1 MKKKMTNKEKT
12 FLSIIIPVVILF
24 FAFNTLPMI
33 KGFIYSLTNYK
44 GYGSYEFVGFRN
56 YIDLFSDAR
65 VGKSYLFTFKYALVG
80 TVLVNVLSL
89 IMALGLNAQIRFKSA
104 LRGIYFVPN
113 ILGGLVV
120 GYIFSFLFTYI
131 LPAVGDTFNI
141 SWLQNSILASEK
153 YAWIAV
159 LVVGVWQAVAMNTI
173 IYVSGL
179 QTVPEDVYEAS
190 MLDGAN
196 KWQKFWK
203 VTLPLIMP
211 FVTINLVLSTKNMLM
226 VFDQIMSLTK
236 GGPAQSTESIS
247 YLIYQNGMSGGQF
260 GFQSANAVIFFLIIV
275 GISLFQMTVTVFFPL
290 YMALII
296 AFKQPSEMTNDV
308 AGSLT
313 FPEKLSFSNFS
324 QAMEVTDFWH
334 SLSNSLL
341 ITVVTIILAILI
353 HSIAGYVIGRSM
365 NKKKGYKLTY
375 FYIVSGM
382 FVPFS
387 ILMMPLVKQTAQ
399 MHLGNR
405 AGVIILYLVFYMPMN
420 ILLYSG
426 YMKNIPT
433 ALEEA
438 AEIDGATTWKTYW
451 KVIFPM
457 MTPMHATVAI
467 LTALGTWNDVMTPLV
482 IMSGTGQNTLPLA
495 QLNFQTQFGTNY
507 NLAFASYILA
517 LIPILIFYIICQKQ
531 ILNGVANGAVKG

>member
-141 SWLQNSILASEK
+141 SWLQNSILANEK

-275 GISLFQMTVTVFFPL
+275 GISLFQMTVL
-290 YMALII
+290 
-296 AFKQPSEMTNDV
+296 
-308 AGSLT
+308 
-313 FPEKLSFSNFS
+313 
-324 QAMEVTDFWH
+324 
-334 SLSNSLL
+334 
-341 ITVVTIILAILI
+341 
-353 HSIAGYVIGRSM
+353 
-365 NKKKGYKLTY
+365 NKK
-375 FYIVSGM
+375 
-382 FVPFS
+382 
-387 ILMMPLVKQTAQ
+387 
-399 MHLGNR
+399 
-405 AGVIILYLVFYMPMN
+405 
-420 ILLYSG
+420 
-426 YMKNIPT
+426 
-433 ALEEA
+433 EE
-438 AEIDGATTWKTYW
+438 
-451 KVIFPM
+451 
-457 MTPMHATVAI
+457 
-467 LTALGTWNDVMTPLV
+467 
-482 IMSGTGQNTLPLA
+482 
-495 QLNFQTQFGTNY
+495 QL
-507 NLAFASYILA
+507 
-517 LIPILIFYIICQKQ
+517 
-531 ILNGVANGAVKG
+531 